1 MSLATRMEFGQELIE
16 IAKTNDQF
24 VLINPDTKSH
34 GLEKFGE
41 LYPGRAYNFGIAEQ
55 NMFGAAAGFAS
66 CGHKVFVVTF
76 AVFASMR
83 ACEQIRTFICYPN
96 LNVAII
102 GSHTGLQVGP
112 DGATHMAT
120 EDVSIM
126 RAFPNMTII
135 QPSDAVS
142 ARAAAHAAVNFAGPL
157 YVRLHRDPVPDI
169 HDPATYRLVIGK
181 ANTIL
186 DYGNDVAFLVT
197 GILLGKALA
206 AVEQLNL
213 RGIKC
218 QVIDFPTIKP
228 LDEVAVLAAARKTG
242 AVITIEDHTVLGG
255 FGSAV
260 AEVLGEK
267 CPTGMK
273 RIGIQ
278 DAFGESGNPELLY
291 KDHGMTVD
299 DIVAAAVSLHA
310 SKQASHE
317 G

>member
-1 MSLATRMEFGQELIE
+1 MPLATRMEFGRELIE

-24 VLINPDTKSH
+24 ILVNPDTKSH
-34 GLEKFGE
+34 GLEHFGK
-41 LYPGRAYNFGIAEQ
+41 LFPGRAYNFGIAEQ

-66 CGHKVFVVTF
+66 CGHKVLVTTF

-83 ACEQIRTFICYPN
+83 ACEQIRTFICYPK
-96 LNVAII
+96 LNVTII
-102 GSHTGLQVGP
+102 ASHTGLQVGP

-126 RAFPNMTII
+126 RSFPNMSIL

-142 ARAAAHAAVNFAGPL
+142 ARAAAHAAVSFEGPL

-169 HDPATYRLVIGK
+169 YDPETYRLVIGK
-181 ANTIL
+181 ANTVR
-186 DYGNDVAFLVT
+186 DYGNDVAILVS

-206 AVEQLNL
+206 AAEHL
-213 RGIKC
+213 RLKGIQC
-218 QVIDFPTIKP
+218 QVIDFSTIKP
-228 LDEVAVLAAARKTG
+228 LDEEAVIDAAQKTR
-242 AVITIEDHTVLGG
+242 AVITLEDHTVLGG

-267 CPTGMK
+267 CPTRMK
-273 RIGIQ
+273 RIGMQ

-299 DIVAAAVSLHA
+299 DIIAAAVRLVVA
-310 SKQASHE
+310 K
-317 G
+317 

>member
-1 MSLATRMEFGQELIE
+1 MSLATRMEFGRELIE

-34 GLEKFGE
+34 GLENFGK

-66 CGHKVFVVTF
+66 CGHKVFVTTF

-83 ACEQIRTFICYPN
+83 ACEQIRTFICYPK
-96 LNVAII
+96 LNVTII

-126 RAFPNMTII
+126 RAFPNMTIL
-135 QPSDAVS
+135 QPSDAIS
-142 ARAAAHAAVNFAGPL
+142 ARAAAHAAVDFKGPL

-169 HDPATYRLVIGK
+169 HDPAAYRLVIGK
-181 ANTIL
+181 ANTVR
-186 DYGNDVAFLVT
+186 DYGNDVAILAS
-197 GILLGKALA
+197 GILLGKALEA
-206 AVEQLNL
+206 ADKL
-213 RGIKC
+213 RLKGIRC
-218 QVIDFPTIKP
+218 QVVDFPTIKP
-228 LDEVAVLAAARKTG
+228 LDEEAVIAAAQKTR
-242 AVITIEDHTVLGG
+242 AVITVEDHTVLGG

-267 CPTGMK
+267 CPTRMV
-273 RIGIQ
+273 RIGIH
-278 DAFGESGNPELLY
+278 DVFGESGNPELLY
-291 KDHGMTVD
+291 KDQGMTVD
-299 DIVAAAVSLHA
+299 DIMAAAVTLQSA
-310 SKQASHE
+310 KQSVII
-317 G
+317 

>member
-1 MSLATRMEFGQELIE
+1 MPLATRMEFGRELIE

-24 VLINPDTKSH
+24 ILVNPDTKSH
-34 GLEKFGE
+34 GLENFDKLF
-41 LYPGRAYNFGIAEQ
+41 PGRAYNFGIAEQ

-66 CGHKVFVVTF
+66 CGHKVLVTTF

-83 ACEQIRTFICYPN
+83 ACEQIRTFICYPK
-96 LNVAII
+96 LNVTII
-102 GSHTGLQVGP
+102 ASHTGLQVGP

-126 RAFPNMTII
+126 RSFPNMSIL

-142 ARAAAHAAVNFAGPL
+142 ARAAAHAAMSFEGPL

-169 HDPATYRLVIGK
+169 HDPETYRLVIGK
-181 ANTIL
+181 ANIVR
-186 DYGNDVAFLVT
+186 DYGNDAAILVS

-206 AVEQLNL
+206 AAEHL
-213 RGIKC
+213 RLKGIQC

-228 LDEVAVLAAARKTG
+228 LDEEAVVDAAKKTR
-242 AVITIEDHTVLGG
+242 AVITVEDHTILGG

-267 CPTGMK
+267 CPTRMK
-273 RIGIQ
+273 RIGMQ

-299 DIVAAAVSLHA
+299 DIIAAAVRLVVA
-310 SKQASHE
+310 K
-317 G
+317 